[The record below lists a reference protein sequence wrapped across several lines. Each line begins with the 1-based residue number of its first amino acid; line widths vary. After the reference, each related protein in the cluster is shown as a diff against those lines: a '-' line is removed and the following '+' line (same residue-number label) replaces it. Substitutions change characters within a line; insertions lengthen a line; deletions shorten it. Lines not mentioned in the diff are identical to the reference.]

1 MRPPN
6 FYVQAVAITI
16 AVCAVVYWAGSL
28 VDKLIRHNIDSG
40 MGGRISRGMKAFT
53 PDVKRRD
60 SEVEDLTRP

>member
-6 FYVQAVAITI
+6 FYVRAMAITI

-28 VDKLIRHNIDSG
+28 ADKFIRHRIDNSL
-40 MGGRISRGMKAFT
+40 GGSISRGMDAFT

-60 SEVEDLTRP
+60 SEVEDLTQP